1 MAADESSKAAP
12 QEAPQNF
19 LRRQIR
25 SLSRIQLALVLLAYV
40 LLCHLVGL
48 YHFTQGFLLTRLTL
62 ENVTP
67 ANSAVFGSHSKAIVL
82 IIDALRTDFVVPWP
96 RDSYFNNVL
105 TVPGCLAAEDPS
117 RSLIFDSHS
126 DPPTTTMQRIKG
138 ITTGSLPT
146 FIDAG
151 ANFASTAILEDSWIS
166 QATAAG
172 KRVAFMGDDTW
183 LRLFPDSFGS
193 AHPYDSFN
201 VEDLHTVDE
210 GVIEHLF
217 PHIRNGT
224 WDIIIGHFL
233 GVDHVGH
240 RTGPSTSTMRDKLQQ
255 MDEVLERVVAE
266 LDDDTLLV
274 VLGDHGMDDR
284 GDHGGDGLKETSAAL
299 WMYSKTPFTDRA
311 GPMRPVLG
319 SGPAVRTVDQ
329 IDLVPTLSLMLGLP
343 IPYNNLGSVI
353 PECFADADLS
363 RALDA
368 NRVQVETYIRTYNK
382 HSPNPRL
389 ARLLEGELTPTRA
402 LHVLRSLWA
411 QFSFPEMS
419 VGLAILGLSVIML
432 WAYYTLVRNTRH
444 MWFPAV
450 AESLAISLQVGGLTG
465 SVVGSLRGF
474 YTRTPSEA
482 ISWAL
487 AAGIIA
493 AEVMSIVPLLPAI
506 RATIHRNLGSASA
519 LAAPLVTVLHA
530 LAFGANSFLI
540 WEDRLTTF
548 LLVTLALL
556 PIIKALVAP
565 MPRLRLRIFAFSVGL
580 AAVCRLIAL
589 STVCREEQQ
598 PYCRVTFYAGTASAS
613 SPTWILYAIIPFA
626 WNLPR
631 LVVSFLA
638 PSRSNS
644 GPAVPFLHA
653 FRIIL
658 TLASCYWLLESAD
671 GWDGIEERAR
681 PFVKAGRVWLARSIM
696 GFTLGAGLLFWRNM
710 PLCIDVK
717 REDQTGASKEVTV
730 LGFANSFGSGYL
742 LFFAIPFTIIYLVNQ
757 SSGQAALLLV
767 FLALLLHLEALDA
780 GRDALNMLTA
790 FASSGGDIDS
800 AAAAASAG
808 NRTQPPSYREIL
820 VLVLLGQAAFFATG
834 HQAVFTTLQWKS
846 AFVGTS
852 TVVYPL
858 SPLLV
863 ALNGWGGPILLAF
876 AVPLI
881 TLWNVSP
888 VPNGAVPLVA
898 DTLQAAL
905 GFVLHLSALT
915 TASALCSA
923 WLRRHLMVWKVFA
936 PRFMSAGVTL
946 VVVEVA
952 LIAAVGVGLA
962 GMSSKVRR
970 TFKCEVL

>member
-1 MAADESSKAAP
+1 MAADESPSPPSVAP
-12 QEAPQNF
+12 SVNF
-19 LRRQIR
+19 IRGRLRALTRV
-25 SLSRIQLALVLLAYV
+25 QLALVLLAYI
-40 LLCHLVGL
+40 LLCHVVGL

-67 ANSAVFGSHSKAIVL
+67 ANSAPLAGSHSKAIVL

-96 RDSYFNNVL
+96 NDSFFNNVL
-105 TVPGCLAAEDPS
+105 TLPGRLAAEDPS
-117 RSLIFDSHS
+117 RSLIFDAHS

-183 LRLFPDSFGS
+183 MRLFPDSFAS

-217 PHIRNGT
+217 PHMRNAT
-224 WDIIIGHFL
+224 WDVIIGHFL

-240 RTGPSTSTMRDKLQQ
+240 RTGPYTSTMRDKLQQ
-255 MDEVLERVVAE
+255 MNDVLERVVAE
-266 LDDDTLLV
+266 MDDDTLLL

-284 GDHGGDGLKETSAAL
+284 GDHGGDGLKETSSAL
-299 WMYSKTPFTDRA
+299 WMYSKTPFVQRTGGITRL
-311 GPMRPVLG
+311 VLG
-319 SGPAVRTVDQ
+319 GGPEVRTLDQ

-353 PECFADADLS
+353 PECFSDADLP
-363 RALDA
+363 RAIEA
-368 NRVQVETYIRTYNK
+368 NRKQVETYIRSYNK
-382 HSPNPRL
+382 LSPNPRL
-389 ARLLEGELTPTRA
+389 AKLLQDGGGTPSRA

-419 VGLAILGLSVIML
+419 VGLVILGLSAVMI
-432 WAYYTLVRNTRH
+432 WAYYTLIRNTRH
-444 MWFPAV
+444 QWYAAV
-450 AESLAISLQVGGLTG
+450 AESLAISLQVGGLAG
-465 SVVGSLRGF
+465 SLVGSLRGF
-474 YTRTPSEA
+474 YTRTPAEA
-482 ISWAL
+482 ISWSL
-487 AAGIIA
+487 AAGVVA

-506 RATIHRNLGSASA
+506 RATVRRNLGSASS
-519 LAAPLVTVLHA
+519 LAAPLATVLHA

-548 LLVTLALL
+548 LLITLALL
-556 PIIKALVAP
+556 PIVKALVAP
-565 MPRLRLRIFAFSVGL
+565 MPRLRLRIFAFSLGL

-598 PYCRVTFYAGTASAS
+598 PYCRVTFYAGTSSAS
-613 SPTWILYAIIPFA
+613 SPTWILYAVIPLA

-631 LVVSFLA
+631 ILVFFLA

-644 GPAVPFLHA
+644 GPAIPFLHA

-658 TLASCYWLLESAD
+658 TLASCYWILEMAD
-671 GWDGIEERAR
+671 GWDGIEARAM
-681 PFVKAGRVWLARSIM
+681 PYLKAGRVWLARSIM

-710 PLCIDVK
+710 PLCIDIK

-730 LGFANSFGSGYL
+730 LGFANSYGSGYL
-742 LFFAIPFTIIYLVNQ
+742 LFFAIPFTIVYLVNQ
-757 SSGQAALLLV
+757 PSGQAVLLLV
-767 FLALLLHLEALDA
+767 FVALLLHLEALDA
-780 GRDALNMLTA
+780 GRDSLNMLTA
-790 FASSGGDIDS
+790 FASSGNPEE
-800 AAAAASAG
+800 AAMTT
-808 NRTQPPSYREIL
+808 RTQSPTYREIL

-858 SPLLV
+858 SPVLV
-863 ALNGWGGPILLAF
+863 ALNAWGGPILLALS
-876 AVPLI
+876 VPLI

-888 VPNGAVPLVA
+888 IPNGGVPLVA

-905 GFVLHLSALT
+905 GFILHLTSIT
-915 TASALCSA
+915 FTSALCSA

-946 VVVEVA
+946 LVVEVA
-952 LIAAVGVGLA
+952 LLVAVGFGLS
-962 GMSSKVRR
+962 GMSGKVRR